1 MSVQKIPLDTVQKIR
16 QHIKSM
22 LVLPDSEN
30 NPKSW
35 SNYENLEDLPEPE
48 LLGDLG
54 DLFNVGGTI
63 EEASRA
69 PNNRGKW
76 FVSASNPG
84 AALLKLPG
92 LRLAADTR
100 LISYLYRLQDSGIG
114 ATWAVPEDCSTTAH
128 LEKALEASDRTRAPQ
143 PLGALGDLMDAVEGD
158 RSPASFVV
166 ASILRRE
173 LREFG
178 ALGKACNWSYHHIV
192 STLPIKVQWQW
203 RIDTPKDLS
212 PKVRIFPDGR
222 AVIEFF
228 TCRTAAPIAIF
239 QHVDQYPANGYKA
252 VSIDRPVA
260 VAARQPAKK

>member
-1 MSVQKIPLDTVQKIR
+1 MSVQKIPLDTVQKLR
-16 QHIKSM
+16 QHIKTT

-35 SNYENLEDLPEPE
+35 STYENLEDLPEPE

-54 DLFNVGGTI
+54 ELFNVGGTV

-76 FVSASNPG
+76 FVSSSNPG

-92 LRLAADTR
+92 LTLKPDLR
-100 LISYLYRLQDSGIG
+100 LISYLYRMQDSGIG
-114 ATWAVPEDCSTTAH
+114 ATWAVPEALGTTGS
-128 LEKALEASDRTRAPQ
+128 LEKALADSDRTRPPQ
-143 PLGALGDLMDAVEGD
+143 PPGALADVMDAVEGD
-158 RSPASFVV
+158 RSAASFIV

-178 ALGKACNWSYHHIV
+178 ALGKACNWSYHHIIA
-192 STLPIKVQWQW
+192 SLPIKVQWQW
-203 RIDTPKDLS
+203 RIEQPKDLS
-212 PKVRIFPDGR
+212 PKVRLFSDGR

-228 TCRTAAPIAIF
+228 TCRTAAPIAVF

-260 VAARQPAKK
+260 VARQAVKK